1 MDSKLFLDFW
11 GWKRLPW
18 NEPIALDKLYWQE
31 STQMISSRLLFSL
44 QRAASLF
51 VVTAMPGHGK
61 STFARWLY
69 HQIDQ
74 TNHDVAFFSLL
85 QTEQD
90 SGWLL
95 PKLAQY
101 LGLDPATSSNRTI
114 LGRLQESR
122 LHGKILT
129 VIIDDA
135 HKLKEPEAL
144 DEILALIQVQSIAS
158 NHVNFVLIGNPRLA
172 QLVQITEGCQHRL
185 ALLAEISSLVRNDII
200 PYLNW
205 RLDHIGLPFKVIT
218 PDAQSLLIAQTPI
231 SFAWL
236 ESLLQGALMEAFLR
250 DQRIISMETLQSVV
264 QYFGLQSMTAEE
276 RSSANTSKSAK
287 PSTNRR
293 KTPVQQAIKTGG
305 LQTPALDLNS
315 LYYKSSGGHDPEDS

>member
-11 GWKRLPW
+11 GWKKLPW

-31 STQMISSRLLFSL
+31 PTQIISSRLLFSL
-44 QRAASLF
+44 QRTASLF
-51 VVTAMPGHGK
+51 VLTALPGHGK

-74 TNHDVAFFSLL
+74 KNHDVAFFSLL
-85 QTEQD
+85 QTEHD

-95 PKLAQY
+95 PKLAHY
-101 LGLDPATSSNRTI
+101 LGLDPATSSNRAI

-122 LHGKILT
+122 LHDKILT

-144 DEILALIQVQSIAS
+144 DEILALIQVQSIAT
-158 NHVNFVLIGNPRLA
+158 NHINFVLIGNPRLA
-172 QLVQITEGCQHRL
+172 QLVQMTEGCQHRL
-185 ALLAEISSLVRNDII
+185 ALQAEIPCLVRNDII

-205 RLDHIGLPFKVIT
+205 RLDQIGLPVKVIT

-264 QYFGLQSMTAEE
+264 QYFGLQRIAAEE
-276 RSSANTSKSAK
+276 RSPEPAKAAK

-293 KTPVQQAIKTGG
+293 KTPAQQAIKTGG
-305 LQTPALDLNS
+305 PQAPTLDLNS
-315 LYYKSSGGHDPEDS
+315 LYYKSGGGHDPEDS